1 MKPKIRLATAYDI
14 DAIFEIE
21 KLCFDKLEQFD
32 KNFFYLFLMRRN
44 FDIFFVAT
52 IENEAQESKIVGF
65 IIAYLNKIGNYE
77 IATVN
82 VHPDFRNKKIGY
94 ELLVELEKA
103 IKIIIHELIK
113 SKRFDENSQN
123 IIIELTVHDENDAAI
138 ALYDKL
144 EYKRIETIPNYYQ
157 KGKNGIRMIKSL
169 KLK

>member
-14 DAIFEIE
+14 DAVFEIE

-44 FDIFFVAT
+44 FEIFFVAT
-52 IENEAQESKIVGF
+52 IEDKVKENRLVGF

-77 IATVN
+77 IATIN
-82 VHPDFRNKKIGY
+82 VHPDFRNQKIGFQ
-94 ELLVELEKA
+94 LMAELEKA
-103 IKIIIHELIK
+103 IKVIFQELVN
-113 SKRFDENSQN
+113 SKKIDENSQN
-123 IIIELTVHDENDAAI
+123 IIIELTVHDKNEAAI

-144 EYKRIETIPNYYQ
+144 EYKKIEIISNYYQ

-169 KLK
+169 NLM

>member
-14 DAIFEIE
+14 DAVFEIE

-44 FDIFFVAT
+44 NEIFFVAT
-52 IENEAQESKIVGF
+52 IEDEEGKSKLVGF
-65 IIAYLNKIGNYE
+65 IIAFLNKIGNYE

-82 VHPDFRNKKIGY
+82 VHPDFRKKRIAY

-103 IKIIIHELIK
+103 IKVIIHELVK
-113 SKRFDENSQN
+113 SKKIDENSQN
-123 IIIELTVHDENDAAI
+123 IIIELTVHDKNAAAI

-144 EYKRIETIPNYYQ
+144 EYKRIETITNYYQ
-157 KGKNGIRMIKSL
+157 NGKNGIRMIKSL

>member
-14 DAIFEIE
+14 DAVFEIE

-52 IENEAQESKIVGF
+52 LENEAQESKIVGF

-82 VHPDFRNKKIGY
+82 VHPDFRNQRIGH
-94 ELLVELEKA
+94 ELMVELEKA

-123 IIIELTVHDENDAAI
+123 MIIELMVYEKNVAAI
-138 ALYDKL
+138 ALYEKL
-144 EYKRIETIPNYYQ
+144 EYKRIETIPNYYK

-169 KLK
+169 RVK

>member
-14 DAIFEIE
+14 DAVFEIE
-21 KLCFDKLEQFD
+21 KLCFNKLEQFD

-52 IENEAQESKIVGF
+52 LENETQESKIVGF

-82 VHPDFRNKKIGY
+82 VHPDFRNQRIGH
-94 ELLVELEKA
+94 ELMVELEKA

-123 IIIELTVHDENDAAI
+123 MIIELMVYEKNVAAI
-138 ALYDKL
+138 ALYEKL
-144 EYKRIETIPNYYQ
+144 EYKRIETIPNYYK

-169 KLK
+169 RVK